1 MRKFRITVEGI
12 PYEVEVEEI
21 SANMAATPVFAQ
33 PAAVAAAPQAAAP
46 VKPPAPVAK
55 SAALPATGTQLKC
68 PMPGTVL
75 GLKVESGT
83 KVKRGE
89 TILVLEAMKME
100 NDIAANAD
108 GVVTFSIS
116 KGSTVNTGDLLAVIA

>member
-1 MRKFRITVEGI
+1 MRKFRIVVEGK

-21 SANMAATPVFAQ
+21 GSESVQSSLTSVSQ
-33 PAAVAAAPQAAAP
+33 VREIAAVKP
-46 VKPPAPVAK
+46 VVNTA
-55 SAALPATGTQLKC
+55 GTQLKS
-68 PMPGTVL
+68 PMPGNVL
-75 GLKVESGT
+75 KLSVPNGSA
-83 KVKRGE
+83 VKKGQ

-108 GVVTFSIS
+108 GIVSFNVN